1 MSRESEAEPAG
12 GTQLPGVL
20 PEALFAELVAFRR
33 DVHMHPELGNQEF
46 RTTAAIKARLEKA
59 GLKPRVLSGG
69 TGLVCDIGVEE
80 DTPGVRA
87 GAGAATTRQAP
98 GATTTALTAP
108 GTQTPAT
115 ATSTAPGARAPLAA
129 APPAPGVKAPA
140 LAASGAPGTSASP
153 DAAPPAPGIEAPG
166 IQPPGIFAL
175 RADIDALPIPD
186 TKATCAYRST
196 VPDRAHACGHDV
208 HTTVVLGAGL
218 VLAELHRQGR
228 LPRPVRLIFQP
239 AEEILPGGAADAIED
254 GVLDGVGRIIAVHC
268 DPRVDAGKIG
278 LREGAI
284 TSACDRL
291 EIALDGPGGHTAR
304 PHLTTDLVT
313 AAARVV
319 VDVPAL
325 VGRRVDTRAGLA
337 VTWGRI
343 ECGHAPNVIPQ
354 HAELSGTVRCLDI
367 EAWRAAPDI
376 VVAAIDE
383 VANMHHAKSEINYVR
398 GVPPVVN
405 DPEVTGLLR
414 DAMTARRGADSVEGT
429 EQSLG
434 GEDFSWYLE
443 QVPGAMARLGVRTP
457 GERTVRDLH
466 QGNFDADEH
475 AITVGVELFTAAAL
489 LDAATRTA

>member
-1 MSRESEAEPAG
+1 MSRESEADPSGEDVLPAAE
-12 GTQLPGVL
+12 PGVL
-20 PEALFAELVAFRR
+20 PGTLPEALRAELVAFRR
-33 DVHMHPELGNQEF
+33 DLHMHPELGNQEF

-59 GLKPRVLSGG
+59 GLRPRVLAIG
-69 TGLVCDIGVEE
+69 TGLICDIGAVDGEG
-80 DTPGVRA
+80 DGV
-87 GAGAATTRQAP
+87 P
-98 GATTTALTAP
+98 V
-108 GTQTPAT
+108 
-115 ATSTAPGARAPLAA
+115 LAM
-129 APPAPGVKAPA
+129 
-140 LAASGAPGTSASP
+140 
-153 DAAPPAPGIEAPG
+153 
-166 IQPPGIFAL
+166 

-186 TKATCAYRST
+186 MKTECAYRST

-239 AEEILPGGAADAIED
+239 AEEVLPGGAADAIEC
-254 GVLDGVGRIIAVHC
+254 GALDGVGRIIAVHC
-268 DPRVDAGKIG
+268 DPRVDAGRVG

-319 VDVPAL
+319 TDVPAL

-343 ECGHAPNVIPQ
+343 ESGHAPNVIPQ

-367 EAWRAAPDI
+367 DAWRQAPDI

-383 VANMHHAKSEINYVR
+383 VANLHRAKSEINYVR

-405 DPEVTGLLR
+405 DADVTGLLR
-414 DAMTARRGADSVEGT
+414 DAMVARRGEAAVEGT

-443 QVPGAMARLGVRTP
+443 RVPGAMARLGVRTP

-466 QGNFDADEH
+466 QGDFDADES

-489 LDAATRTA
+489 LDAETRVG

>member
-1 MSRESEAEPAG
+1 MSPESEADTPAEAA
-12 GTQLPGVL
+12 LPGTL
-20 PEALFAELVAFRR
+20 PEALFTELVAFRR
-33 DVHMHPELGNQEF
+33 DLHMHPELGNQEF

-59 GLKPRVLSGG
+59 GLTPRVLPSG
-69 TGLVCDIGVEE
+69 TGLVCDIGA
-80 DTPGVRA
+80 DT
-87 GAGAATTRQAP
+87 GA
-98 GATTTALTAP
+98 
-108 GTQTPAT
+108 
-115 ATSTAPGARAPLAA
+115 
-129 APPAPGVKAPA
+129 
-140 LAASGAPGTSASP
+140 AASGTAE
-153 DAAPPAPGIEAPG
+153 GIL
-166 IQPPGIFAL
+166 AL

-186 TKATCAYRST
+186 TKSESPYRST

-218 VLAELHRQGR
+218 VLAELHRRGV
-228 LPRPVRLIFQP
+228 LPRPVRLVFQP
-239 AEEILPGGAADAIED
+239 AEEVLPGGAAEAIKS

-268 DPRVDAGKIG
+268 DPRVDAGRIG
-278 LREGAI
+278 LRQGPI

-291 EIALDGPGGHTAR
+291 EVLLDGPGGHTAR

-319 VDVPAL
+319 TDVPAL

-343 ECGHAPNVIPQ
+343 ESGHAPNVIPQ
-354 HAELSGTVRCLDI
+354 HAELAGTVRCLDI
-367 EAWRAAPDI
+367 HAWRQAPDI

-383 VANMHHAKSEINYVR
+383 VANLHKAKSEINYVR

-405 DPEVTGLLR
+405 EPVVTELLR
-414 DAMTARRGADSVEGT
+414 AAMVSRRGEASVEGT

-443 QVPGAMARLGVRTP
+443 HVPGAMARLGVRTP

-466 QGNFDADEH
+466 QGDFDADES
-475 AITVGVELFTAAAL
+475 AIRVGVELFTAAAL
-489 LDAATRTA
+489 LHPTH